1 MKCDC
6 NECHLKTIFF
16 STISDDRVEEYCSSR
31 KELHIKAK
39 ELVIRQG
46 QPITE
51 FIYLKEGLVK
61 LYRETPAGSQIISI
75 GKPMDFVS
83 LLSVFSDENYSYSV
97 SALQDSVVC
106 VLELD
111 EIKKLI
117 LQNGPFAFSIIKTM
131 NKATDRILFNYLDI
145 NQKRLFGRVASV
157 LLEFA
162 KIAKSDSFELPISR
176 KEIAQLVG
184 MSIENVIRTISDLRK
199 DNIIKVYGKNIE
211 IVNRIKLVQVYNLN

>member
-31 KELHIKAK
+31 KELLIKAK

-61 LYRETPAGSQIISI
+61 LYRETPIGSQIISI

>member
-6 NECHLKTIFF
+6 DDCHLKTIFF
-16 STISDDRVEEYCSSR
+16 STISEDKVEEYCSSR
-31 KELHIKAK
+31 VEKTFRAK
-39 ELVIRQG
+39 EIIIRQG
-46 QPITE
+46 QPISE

-61 LYRETPAGSQIISI
+61 LYRETPVGSQIISI
-75 GKPMDFVS
+75 GKPLDFVS
-83 LLSVFSDENYSYSV
+83 LLSVFADEKYSYSV
-97 SALQDSVVC
+97 STLQDSVVC
-106 VLELD
+106 ILELD

-117 LQNGPFAFSIIKTM
+117 LQNGPFAYSIIKTM

-162 KIAKSDSFELPISR
+162 DIYKSDSFDLPISR

-211 IVNRIKLVQVYNLN
+211 IVNRVRLLQVYNLN

>member
-6 NECHLKTIFF
+6 DNCHLKTIFF
-16 STISDDRVEEYCSSR
+16 STISNERVEGYCASR
-31 KELHIKAK
+31 IERNLKAK
-39 ELVIRQG
+39 EMIIRQG
-46 QPITE
+46 KPINE

-61 LYRETPAGSQIISI
+61 LYRETPTGNQIISI
-75 GKPMDFVS
+75 GKPLDFVS
-83 LLSVFSDENYSYSV
+83 LLSVFADEKYSYSV

-106 VLELD
+106 VLELT

-117 LQNGPFAFSIIKTM
+117 LQNGLFAFSIIKTM

-162 KIAKSDSFELPISR
+162 DIYKSDSFDLPISR
-176 KEIAQLVG
+176 KEMAQLVG

-211 IVNRIKLVQVYNLN
+211 IINRPRLVQVYNHN